1 MEIARKFGHL
11 KSKKCQDS
19 NRSCWVRSANAT
31 SVLCALPIA
40 LFCAIKLHYLYHTLN
55 FWWIFILPGR
65 TLCRPSYS
73 SLQRE
78 KLCHQQR
85 TDQPPA
91 SCRRWRGR
99 GIRRAP
105 LWKVDVKLDWW
116 LKLGFGTS
124 TSELI
129 HLKLSSLLTF
139 YNLHYLKRRH
149 RIGNG
154 SRCETFLWCPRL
166 IFFWSKLELLPI
178 IASRAPKRP
187 VAANLMLNTG
197 RKKFQCNRKCERP
210 AKVNA

>member
-40 LFCAIKLHYLYHTLN
+40 LFCAIKLQYLYHSLN

-78 KLCHQQR
+78 KLCHQQH

-129 HLKLSSLLTF
+129 HLKLSGLLIF
-139 YNLHYLKRRH
+139 YDLHYLKRRH
-149 RIGNG
+149 
-154 SRCETFLWCPRL
+154 ETKRQNWKWEQMRDFSLMPTFD
-166 IFFWSKLELLPI
+166 ILLVK
-178 IASRAPKRP
+178 AG
-187 VAANLMLNTG
+187 VAANDCFKG
-197 RKKFQCNRKCERP
+197 PQEASGC
-210 AKVNA
+210 